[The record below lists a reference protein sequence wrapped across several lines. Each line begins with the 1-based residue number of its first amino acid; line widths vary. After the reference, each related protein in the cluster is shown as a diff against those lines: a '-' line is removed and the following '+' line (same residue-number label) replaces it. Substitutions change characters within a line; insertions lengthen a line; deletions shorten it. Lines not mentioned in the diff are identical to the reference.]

1 MLVVTRDSDGSLWLL
16 DVNGVALQELA
27 ATGGRKEVVSWSAD
41 GRSIAFS
48 WDKGDG
54 RSDIYVV
61 DAVTATV
68 RQVTQ
73 SGGALSPAWSP
84 RGDRLAYSDGTTHVI
99 APDGSGDSV
108 LAGGMSAE
116 HGTWSPDGRRF
127 CFMSLR
133 DDWDIWVV
141 GLDDS
146 GLQNLTHGPGYQAVP
161 AWSPDGTTI
170 VFGADMEKD
179 DLQGLT
185 QAHIYAMNPDG
196 SNARQ
201 LTHERE
207 RDGFPAWLP
216 DGRLGFQRT
225 SIVNGSPVAQLWIMN
240 ADGTEPRKLADDVAF
255 ASWRPNPGG

>member
-1 MLVVTRDSDGSLWLL
+1 MGRRARRAQAVSASALLVGSILVGGCGSRATPLSASSSSALTPSAAASAAVLAVSRESDGSLWLL
-16 DVNGVALQELA
+16 DVNGVAVRELA

-41 GRSIAFS
+41 GHSIAFS

-84 RGDRLAYSDGTTHVI
+84 RGDRLAYSDGRTHII
-99 APDGSGDSV
+99 APDGSGHLL
-108 LAGGMSAE
+108 LAGAMSAE
-116 HGTWSPDGRRF
+116 HGNWSPDGRRF

-133 DDWDIWVV
+133 QDWDIWVV
-141 GLDDS
+141 GLDGS
-146 GLQNLTHGPGYQAVP
+146 GLQNLTHAPGYQAVP

-170 VFGADMEKD
+170 AFGADMEKR
-179 DLQGLT
+179 DLQGMT

-196 SNARQ
+196 TN
-201 LTHERE
+201 
-207 RDGFPAWLP
+207 
-216 DGRLGFQRT
+216 
-225 SIVNGSPVAQLWIMN
+225 VN
-240 ADGTEPRKLADDVAF
+240 
-255 ASWRPNPGG
+255 